1 MKRWFRNPRVQAAL
15 GRLLAAYLRFALY
28 TTRWRR
34 EGQGPVDE
42 LWRLR
47 PGIILCFWHSRL
59 FLAPPAWPFD
69 RAPPV
74 RAIISL
80 SPDGEFLTKAMAHLG
95 IPAIRGSSGKKT
107 DPAKAKG
114 GAAAFRD
121 SLKWLRSGGAL
132 VLTPDG
138 PRGPAERMQEG
149 TPLLAAMSE
158 APVLFLGLATR
169 PCIRLGSWDRTVV
182 PLPFSRGVIVWDEPV
197 TIGKAEVADGPEPLQ
212 RAWAERLSA
221 VTERAEA
228 MLR

>member
-15 GRLLAAYLRFALY
+15 GGVLAGYLKFALY

-34 EGQGPVDE
+34 FGHEPVE
-42 LWRLR
+42 ALWVSR
-47 PGIILCFWHSRL
+47 PGMILCFWHARL
-59 FLAPPAWPFD
+59 FLAPPSWPFD

-121 SLKWLRSGGAL
+121 SLKWLRSGGTL

-138 PRGPAERMQEG
+138 PRGPAEQMQEG
-149 TPLLAAMSE
+149 APLLAALSE

-169 PCIRLGSWDRTVV
+169 PCLRLGSWDRTVL
-182 PLPFSRGVIVWDEPV
+182 PLPFSRGAIVWDGPV
-197 TIGKAEVADGPEPLQ
+197 TVGKADVADGPQALQ
-212 RAWAERLSA
+212 QAWAERLSA
-221 VTERAEA
+221 ATARAEA
-228 MLR
+228 ALR

>member
-1 MKRWFRNPRVQAAL
+1 MKRWFRNARVQAAL
-15 GRLLAAYLRFALY
+15 GRLLAGYLHVALY
-28 TTRWRR
+28 TIRWRR
-34 EGQGPVDE
+34 TGTEPVE
-42 LWRLR
+42 AFWKTR
-47 PGIILCFWHSRL
+47 PGMILCFWHSRL

-121 SLKWLRSGGAL
+121 SLKWLKSGGTL

-138 PRGPAERMQEG
+138 PRGPAEQMAEG

-158 APVLFLGLATR
+158 APVLFLGLACR
-169 PCIRLGSWDRTVV
+169 PCIRLGSWDRTVL
-182 PLPFSRGVIVWDEPV
+182 PLPFARGAIVWDEPL
-197 TIGKAEVADGPEPLQ
+197 TIGKSDVADGAAALQ
-212 RAWAERLSA
+212 RAWADRLTA